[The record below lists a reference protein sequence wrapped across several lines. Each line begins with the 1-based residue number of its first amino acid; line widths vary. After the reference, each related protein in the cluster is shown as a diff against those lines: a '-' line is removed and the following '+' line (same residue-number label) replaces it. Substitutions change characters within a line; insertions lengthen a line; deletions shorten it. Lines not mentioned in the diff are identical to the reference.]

1 MDGCGIP
8 AARWPARIACPDA
21 VCFAQRWRRTVA
33 LAGLLLLAVPW
44 AWPQAAVLDFTR
56 LSQAASRIGP
66 RAERAAGD
74 LRDLVPRLAA
84 MDEGTRLA
92 RVNDFVNRRVLFTAD
107 TVAWDQEDYWASP
120 LQTLSRGVGDCEDY
134 AIAKYFILVAAGTP
148 VDRLRLVYVRAALPP
163 SAGQPASTQAH
174 MVLAHYAD
182 NASEPSILDNLVPE
196 LRPSSGRPDLT
207 PVFSFNG
214 DRLWDGAGPRL
225 AGDPMARLSRWREVV
240 QRAREEGF
248 P

>member
-1 MDGCGIP
+1 MNLHAKLQQRAAAGQPVRIGLIGAGKFGSMYLAQVPRTPGVHLVAIADLSPDRARAALRNVGWKDEAF
-8 AARWPARIACPDA
+8 AARSLDE
-21 VCFAQRWRRTVA
+21 
-33 LAGLLLLAVPW
+33 
-44 AWPQAAVLDFTR
+44 AA
-56 LSQAASRIGP
+56 
-66 RAERAAGD
+66 
-74 LRDLVPRLAA
+74 
-84 MDEGTRLA
+84 RLA

-107 TVAWDQEDYWASP
+107 AVAWDQEDYWASP
-120 LQTLSRGVGDCEDY
+120 LQTLARGVGDCEDY

-148 VDRLRLVYVRAALPP
+148 VERLRLVYVRATLPP
-163 SAGQPASTQAH
+163 SAGAPASTQAH

-182 NASEPSILDNLVPE
+182 NGGEPSILDNLVPE

-225 AGDPMARLSRWREVV
+225 AGDPMARLSRWRDVV